1 MTWIAAAPQGH
12 ESDKVKL
19 DVLRYCTTG
28 GLDIGCGPKKVWP
41 HFVGV
46 DSCKDTELFGIPMKP
61 DIVIS
66 DAARLKLFADES
78 MGCVF
83 SSHTLEHIENHVEAL
98 REWWRLVKV
107 GGHLVLYLPHR
118 DLYPNMGQPGANP
131 DHVHDFVEQD
141 ILDAMRLL
149 APDCSV
155 LVSQKREAGLEYSF
169 LQVFRKEAAGHG
181 FVEAFK
187 APRPEKTAA
196 VVRVGAHGDALW
208 ASSPVAL
215 LKEQGYHVTVY
226 TAKTGGEILRHDP
239 NIDDLVVMPDGVLT
253 DEELIDYWANE
264 AVKYDRWVNL
274 VGSVENRL
282 LAHVQD
288 VSFYLPD
295 RLRRKFMG
303 KNYLEMV
310 HDYADLPYDF
320 RQKFYPS
327 AAEAKWAADFRAKLA
342 GPMVVI
348 APGGSSP
355 TKHWP
360 HTRELMKALAE
371 RGIYSLVLGNLREDE
386 FGEIPDIEPYG
397 IVLGMHLPVRMALAI
412 SLLADAVVA
421 TESLIA
427 NAVAFE
433 PMLKIIT
440 LSHSSNENLT
450 KHWVNTAAIEPTAV
464 SCHPCHRIHGSFT
477 FCSRD
482 SKTGAAACQAA
493 AGHELVLET
502 VLSGLPKSL
511 ALRRAA

>member
-1 MTWIAAAPQGH
+1 MTWFANAPQGH

-19 DVLRYCTTG
+19 DVLRYCATG
-28 GLDIGCGPKKVWP
+28 GLDVGCGPAKVWP

-46 DSCKDTELFGIPMKP
+46 DSCKDTDLFGIQMKP
-61 DIVIS
+61 DIVVS
-66 DAARLKLFADES
+66 DATRLGLFADES
-78 MGCVF
+78 MNCVF
-83 SSHTLEHIENHVEAL
+83 SSHTLEHIEAHVSAL
-98 REWWRLVKV
+98 KEWWRLVKV

-118 DLYPNMGQPGANP
+118 DLYPNIGQPGANP
-131 DHVHDFVEQD
+131 DHVHDFVETD
-141 ILDAMRLL
+141 IVEAMRLV

-181 FVEAFK
+181 FRMVCDEPKPA
-187 APRPEKTAA
+187 KTAA
-196 VVRVGAHGDALW
+196 VVRIGAHGDALW

-226 TAKTGGEILRHDP
+226 TARTGGEILRHDP
-239 NIDDLVVMPDGVLT
+239 NIDDLIVMPDGVLT
-253 DEELIDYWANE
+253 DEELIAYWANE

-295 RLRRKFMG
+295 RLRRKFMA

-310 HDYADLPYDF
+310 HDYADLPYEF
-320 RQKFYPS
+320 RQKFYPTD
-327 AAEAKWAADFRAKLA
+327 AEAKWAAEFRQKLA

-355 TKHWP
+355 TKTWP
-360 HTRELMKALAE
+360 HTRELMAKLADA
-371 RGIYSLVLGNLREDE
+371 GVYSVVLGNLREEE
-386 FGEIPDIEPYG
+386 FGEIADIEPFG
-397 IVLGMHLPVRMALAI
+397 IVLGMHLPVRIALAL
-412 SLLADAVVA
+412 SLAADAVVA

-433 PMLKIIT
+433 PMLKVIT
-440 LSHSSNENLT
+440 LSHSSHENLT
-450 KHWVNTAAIEPTAV
+450 KHWANTAAIEPETVA
-464 SCHPCHRIHGSFT
+464 CHPCHRIHGAFT
-477 FCSRD
+477 FCARD
-482 SKTGAAACQAA
+482 EKTRAAACQAA
-493 AGHELVLET
+493 AGHELVAQAVLEY
-502 VLSGLPKSL
+502 LAPSL
-511 ALRRAA
+511 KEAA